1 MRDESIARNYA
12 ETLLSLARKADDVD
26 GWGVTMQGIADAF
39 STDSSL
45 RNFLGS
51 PKVSP
56 AQKNEV
62 FSKAL
67 ADRAPRLFMRFMQM
81 LVTKRRQMLIPSM
94 AAEYQN
100 LLDREH
106 GRVHATVTV
115 ARETSEEE
123 RKKIAAQLTKV
134 LGREVVAHLS
144 VDPRIIGGVVVKY
157 GDTVMDGSVRKRLA
171 TLKSRMIAQKA

>member
-12 ETLLSLARKADDVD
+12 ETLLSLAKKADDVD
-26 GWGVTMQGIADAF
+26 GWGVTMQGVADAF
-39 STDSSL
+39 NTNPSL

-56 AQKNEV
+56 VQKNEV
-62 FSKAL
+62 LSKAL
-67 ADRAPRLFMRFMQM
+67 SDRTPRLFMRFIQM
-81 LVTKRRQMLIPSM
+81 LVTKRRQMLIPSI
-94 AAEYQN
+94 ASEYAN

-123 RKKIAAQLTKV
+123 RKKIAAQLTKA
-134 LGREVVAHLS
+134 LGKEVVAHLN
-144 VDPRIIGGVVVKY
+144 VDPRILGGVVVRY

-171 TLKSRMIAQKA
+171 TLKSRMIAKA

>member
-12 ETLLSLARKADDVD
+12 ETLLTLARKAGDVD
-26 GWGVTMQGIADAF
+26 GWGVTMLALADTFNRDA
-39 STDSSL
+39 SL

-51 PKVSP
+51 PRVSP
-56 AQKNEV
+56 AVKSEV
-62 FSKAL
+62 LSKAL
-67 ADRAPRLFMRFMQM
+67 TDRVPALFLRFLQI
-81 LVTKRRQMLIPSM
+81 LVSKRRQMLLPAISS
-94 AAEYQN
+94 EYQN

-115 ARETSEEE
+115 ARETGEAE
-123 RKKIAAQLTKV
+123 RKKIAEQLTRA

-144 VDPRIIGGVVVKY
+144 VDPRIIGGVVVRY

-171 TLKSRMIAQKA
+171 ILKSRMSAHKS

>member
-12 ETLLSLARKADDVD
+12 ETLLSLAKKANDPD
-26 GWGVTMQGIADAF
+26 GWGVTMLGMADAF
-39 STDSSL
+39 NTDPSL

-56 AQKNEV
+56 AQKSEV
-62 FSKAL
+62 LSRAL
-67 ADRAPRLFMRFMQM
+67 GDKVPMPFLRFLQI
-81 LVTKRRQMLIPSM
+81 LVTKRRQMLIPSIS
-94 AAEYQN
+94 AEYQN

-123 RKKIAAQLTKV
+123 RKKIAAQLTKA
-134 LGREVVAHLS
+134 LGREVVAHLAL
-144 VDPRIIGGVVVKY
+144 DPRILGGVIVRY

-171 TLKSRMIAQKA
+171 TLKSRMVAK

>member
-12 ETLLSLARKADDVD
+12 ETLLSLAKKADDVD
-26 GWGVTMQGIADAF
+26 GWGVTMQGVADAF
-39 STDSSL
+39 NTDSSL

-56 AQKNEV
+56 VEKNAV
-62 FSKAL
+62 LSKAL
-67 ADRAPRLFMRFMQM
+67 SDRTPRLFMRFIQM
-81 LVTKRRQMLIPSM
+81 LVTKRRQMLIPEIAS
-94 AAEYQN
+94 EYNN

-106 GRVHATVTV
+106 NRVHATVTV

-123 RKKIAAQLTKV
+123 RKKIAAQLTKA
-134 LGREVVAHLS
+134 LGREVVAHLN
-144 VDPRIIGGVVVKY
+144 VDPRILGGVVVRY

-171 TLKSRMIAQKA
+171 TLKARMIAKA

>member
-12 ETLLSLARKADDVD
+12 ETLLSLAKKATDPD
-26 GWGVTMQGIADAF
+26 GWGVTMQGVADAF
-39 STDSSL
+39 NTDPAL

-62 FSKAL
+62 LSKAL
-67 ADRAPRLFMRFMQM
+67 SDRTPRLFMRFIQM
-81 LVTKRRQMLIPSM
+81 LVTKRRQMLIPSIST
-94 AAEYQN
+94 EYQN

-123 RKKIAAQLTKV
+123 RKKIAAQLTKA

-144 VDPRIIGGVVVKY
+144 VDPRILGGVVVKY

-171 TLKSRMIAQKA
+171 TLKSRMVARS

>member
-12 ETLLSLARKADDVD
+12 ETLLSLAKKADDVD
-26 GWGVTMQGIADAF
+26 GWGVTMQGVADAF
-39 STDSSL
+39 NTDPSL

-56 AQKNEV
+56 VQKNEV
-62 FSKAL
+62 LSKAL
-67 ADRAPRLFMRFMQM
+67 SERTPRLFVRFIQM
-81 LVTKRRQMLIPSM
+81 LVTKRRQMLIPAIST
-94 AAEYQN
+94 EYQN

-123 RKKIAAQLTKV
+123 RKKIAAQLTKT

-144 VDPRIIGGVVVKY
+144 VDPRILGGVVVRY

-171 TLKSRMIAQKA
+171 TLKSRMLARS

>member
-12 ETLLSLARKADDVD
+12 ETLLSLAKKADDVD
-26 GWGVTMQGIADAF
+26 GWGVTMQGVADAF
-39 STDSSL
+39 NTTASL

-56 AQKNEV
+56 AEKNAV
-62 FSKAL
+62 LSKAL
-67 ADRAPRLFMRFMQM
+67 ADRTPRLFMRFVQM
-81 LVTKRRQMLIPSM
+81 LVTKRRQMLIPAISS
-94 AAEYQN
+94 EYQN

-123 RKKIAAQLTKV
+123 RKNIAAQLTKA

-144 VDPRIIGGVVVKY
+144 VDPRIMGGVIVRY

-171 TLKSRMIAQKA
+171 TLKSRMIAKA

>member
-12 ETLLSLARKADDVD
+12 ETLLSLAKKAGDVD
-26 GWGVTMQGIADAF
+26 GWGVTMLGVADAF
-39 STDSSL
+39 NTDPSL

-56 AQKNEV
+56 AQKSEV
-62 FSKAL
+62 LSRAL
-67 ADRAPRLFMRFMQM
+67 SDRVPSLFLRFLQI
-81 LVTKRRQMLIPSM
+81 LVTKRRQMLVPAISN
-94 AAEYQN
+94 EYQN

-123 RKKIAAQLTKV
+123 RKRIAAQLTKA
-134 LGREVVAHLS
+134 LGREVVAHLA
-144 VDPRIIGGVVVKY
+144 VDPRIIGGVVVRY

-171 TLKSRMIAQKA
+171 TLKSRMTALKP